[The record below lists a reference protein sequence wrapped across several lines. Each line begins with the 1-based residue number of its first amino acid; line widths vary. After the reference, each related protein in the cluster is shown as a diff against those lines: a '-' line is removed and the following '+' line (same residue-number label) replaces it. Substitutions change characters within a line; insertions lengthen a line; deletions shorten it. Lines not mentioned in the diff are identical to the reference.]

1 MPKSLSHDASSYVR
15 GESYPSACLSCRQLA
30 EAYCTLDAEAVAA
43 DWASKERNLP
53 PTYVTII
60 GWVLG
65 LLPVRSR
72 TTLRSSLLPAQ
83 RRLESAGSCWRL

>member
-1 MPKSLSHDASSYVR
+1 MPLTHERVPVA
-15 GESYPSACLSCRQLA
+15 RQLA

-72 TTLRSSLLPAQ
+72 TTLRSSHLPIGVCRLLLAARRSR
-83 RRLESAGSCWRL
+83 RRLQFMEC

>member
-1 MPKSLSHDASSYVR
+1 MLLSSRQTPDTIVQLTHERVPVA
-15 GESYPSACLSCRQLA
+15 RQLA

-65 LLPVRSR
+65 LLPVRSHESTR
-72 TTLRSSLLPAQ
+72 RSLFFEFTARQ
-83 RRLESAGSCWRL
+83 NC